1 MVHTALTENPT
12 KKQTIFTS
20 VQTTCHRSLKKFHD
34 QLKKDSK
41 FSSKDIFQESAIYYE
56 KCLKSRTKL
65 QYQQLKENNQSK
77 KKRKRNIIWFNPP
90 YSKSVKTN
98 IGRILIKLISKYFPP
113 NHKFVKIFNKNTIK
127 LSYSCMPNIRS
138 KINGHNKKILQPK
151 PAEPQKLCNC
161 LVKEDCPLNGLC
173 LRSSILYQATIK
185 CSDSKYKQKR
195 YKGICET
202 TFKKRYANHK
212 K

>member
-65 QYQQLKENNQSK
+65 QYQQLKENK
-77 KKRKRNIIWFNPP
+77 AKRRENVTLFGSIHHTASPLKPISGE
-90 YSKSVKTN
+90 YSSN
-98 IGRILIKLISKYFPP
+98 
-113 NHKFVKIFNKNTIK
+113 
-127 LSYSCMPNIRS
+127 
-138 KINGHNKKILQPK
+138 
-151 PAEPQKLCNC
+151 
-161 LVKEDCPLNGLC
+161 
-173 LRSSILYQATIK
+173 
-185 CSDSKYKQKR
+185 
-195 YKGICET
+195 
-202 TFKKRYANHK
+202 
-212 K
+212 